1 MRHALSRCSEDFRQ
15 HITPTMSYPTEQELV
30 TDPFARVAAH
40 RIIGGPREGLL
51 EVELLPDAKV
61 FPHGRWEYTF
71 RHSVTGKT
79 AKLDTH
85 GFTVDEMRAFTFS
98 PRTYW
103 NGSSTSFPAISD
115 FKTDEFNYR
124 IEFYRKTK

>member
-1 MRHALSRCSEDFRQ
+1 VILINPGSENNGGTIDE
-15 HITPTMSYPTEQELV
+15 SLV
-30 TDPFARVAAH
+30 IANEFLE
-40 RIIGGPREGLL
+40 IIHNEGLL

-79 AKLDTH
+79 ATLDTH
-85 GFTVDEMRAFTFS
+85 GFTVDEMSAFTFS

-103 NGSSTSFPAISD
+103 NGSSTSCPVISD
-115 FKTDEFNYR
+115 FITDEFSYR
-124 IEFYRKTK
+124 VEFYRKP